1 MLLAIRPS
9 VHDTHVVLLVSAV
22 LGAVLLTTSVWQ
34 LVTGAAKFARDHG
47 TQTEARTLYTFA
59 MNLAFS
65 LFCLLLALPLLSA
78 LRSSHCRRL
87 SRLWLVWRCGNIL
100 FGLANLA
107 FLAASLALDSSAYVY
122 GSTPFSFMPNDFYRL
137 PEERA
142 YFAATGV
149 VCIVCACFPT
159 RSIRMRIALLFLRLP
174 SRSSRAS
181 PIGGAGGTTTWLE
194 ISTLRLAERGALDG
208 TKVDPGNEVRATIP
222 CNRPSLDPFVTSSSY
237 SSAPAPPVDWD
248 ECPSGLSQEVT
259 LAKDAPI
266 LGVGGFGCVY
276 AGEWRGLRV
285 AVKQLQ
291 ILAPD
296 NLRRFRREADLMT
309 ALEGHRHICACIG
322 SCLLKGKP
330 AIILELHEG
339 GTLER
344 ALAIGA
350 ARYEAS
356 VCAEYSLTTTIHQP
370 SDEDPSMRPLRS
382 VAAPLRRFDARW
394 QLGVQLASGLAHL
407 HHHQIFHRDIK
418 PSNILLDGTMRHAVL
433 CDFGIS
439 RRMDVAATT
448 SDSQSGT
455 WRYMAPEALWV
466 QYRPAAD
473 VYSFALLLWSLA
485 YAKECFSEYDG
496 LQVIVLLQGDP
507 HMYTLRPPLSP
518 PPDVDADP
526 EAPHAAAVAANIW
539 EGIKTKLQD
548 CWHGDAARRP
558 VMNDVAE
565 WLTALDIGAA

>member
-1 MLLAIRPS
+1 MMLLAIRPS
-9 VHDTHVVLLVSAV
+9 VHDTRVVLLVSAV
-22 LGAVLLTTSVWQ
+22 LGVVLLTMSLWQ
-34 LVTGAAKFARDHG
+34 LVTGAAKFAHVLG
-47 TQTEARTLYTFA
+47 EQPEARTLYTFA
-59 MNLAFS
+59 MNVAFS
-65 LFCLLLALPLLSA
+65 LFCLLLALPLLST

-100 FGLANLA
+100 FGMANLA
-107 FLAASLALDSSAYVY
+107 FLAASLALDSSAYVN

-142 YFAATGV
+142 YFATTGA
-149 VCIVCACFPT
+149 VCIFCACFPT
-159 RSIRMRIALLFLRLP
+159 RSIRMNFALLSLKSP

-181 PIGGAGGTTTWLE
+181 SIGGGGTTTWLE
-194 ISTLRLAERGALDG
+194 FSVPRLAERRAFGG
-208 TKVDPGNEVRATIP
+208 VKVDPGNELRATIP
-222 CNRPSLDPFVTSSSY
+222 CKRPSLDPFVTSSIY
-237 SSAPAPPVDWD
+237 SSAPAPPVEWT
-248 ECPSGLSQEVT
+248 ECPSGLSQEVA
-259 LAKDAPI
+259 LVKDAPI
-266 LGVGGFGCVY
+266 LGVGGFGYVY
-276 AGEWRGLRV
+276 VGEWRGQRV

-291 ILAPD
+291 SSAPD
-296 NLRRFRREADLMT
+296 HLRHFRREADVMT
-309 ALEGHRHICACIG
+309 ALEGHRHLCVCIG
-322 SCLLKGKP
+322 SCLVEGKP

-356 VCAEYSLTTTIHQP
+356 CDDDWLTTTIHQL
-370 SDEDPSMRPLRS
+370 SDEGPSMRPLRS

-407 HHHQIFHRDIK
+407 HHHQILHRDIK
-418 PSNILLDGTMRHAVL
+418 PANVLLDGAMRHPVL

-439 RRMDVAATT
+439 RRMDVATT
-448 SDSQSGT
+448 PSNSHQAGT
-455 WRYMAPEALWV
+455 WRYMAPEVILGP
-466 QYRPAAD
+466 YRPAAD

-496 LQVIVLLQGDP
+496 LQIVKLLQGDP

-518 PPDVDADP
+518 PPGADADP
-526 EAPHAAAVAANIW
+526 EAQHAAAVAANRW

-548 CWHGDAARRP
+548 CWHGDAAQRP
-558 VMNDVAE
+558 AMKDVAE
-565 WLTALDIGAA
+565 WLARYGA